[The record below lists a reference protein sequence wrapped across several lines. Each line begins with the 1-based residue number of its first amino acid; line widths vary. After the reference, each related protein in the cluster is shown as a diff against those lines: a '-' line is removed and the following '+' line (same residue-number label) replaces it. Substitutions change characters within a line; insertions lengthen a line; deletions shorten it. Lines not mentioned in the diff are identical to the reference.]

1 MRRDSRREAGH
12 QLTSCFTA
20 TPQCLAVTV
29 FPKEGSGAAS
39 RMRTGSRDGGEQ
51 LLLSFYQQ
59 SGLSIIYKH
68 KATLRNQQEKT

>member
-29 FPKEGSGAAS
+29 FPKEGSGTAS
-39 RMRTGSRDGGEQ
+39 CMRTRDGGEQ

-59 SGLSIIYKH
+59 SRLSIIYKH